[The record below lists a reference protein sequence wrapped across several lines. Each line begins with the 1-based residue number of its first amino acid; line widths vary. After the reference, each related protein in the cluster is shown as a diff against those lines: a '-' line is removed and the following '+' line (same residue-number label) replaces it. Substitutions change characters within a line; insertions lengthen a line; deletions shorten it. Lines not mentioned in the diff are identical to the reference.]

1 MPTARHI
8 LIVNS
13 RSVHQP
19 VFVVGAP
26 HSGADLIG
34 RALKASAGFH
44 VTIGQPSVLRTVYA
58 FARRPSMYQ
67 GRTQA
72 AATVIRDAFAQGWQ
86 VTASSCL
93 ECTRECRTAAGL
105 AADAVGPC
113 AELRGLETF
122 GDASP
127 DLIYCAE
134 ALTYACPDARIVQVI
149 RDGRDVVASML
160 ADPVVMS
167 WFRPSF
173 VNVDTEFFGRIALT
187 YSTDL
192 FEAETAQRMLAQY
205 LELIAQTVAN
215 PDRALSSYR
224 LLNEAQRRQI
234 LVDWNETRTPYPSTA
249 RTDELIAAQ
258 ARRTPRAIAVSMGER
273 RLSYADLET
282 RANQLAHF
290 LRRRGAEPR
299 ARIGICMER
308 SPEMVVALLAVQKCG
323 AAYVPLDPSF
333 PQSRLQFM
341 AEDAGLTAILTES
354 ALPGISRCNRAIRRP
369 PRRELTTPYTFC
381 TRPARPDSRKA
392 SRCRTAR
399 SPISCARCATRRAEP
414 SGIRFF
420 RSRRCR
426 STSVGSSCICR

>member
-26 HSGADLIG
+26 HSGAELIG
-34 RALKASAGFH
+34 RALKASPGFH
-44 VTIGQPSVLRTVYA
+44 ITIGQPSVLRTVYA
-58 FARRPSMYQ
+58 FARRPSMHH

-127 DLIYCAE
+127 DLICCAE
-134 ALTYACPDARIVQVI
+134 ALTYAFPDARIVQVI

-173 VNVDTEFFGRIALT
+173 VNVDSEFPNPFFGI
-187 YSTDL
+187 
-192 FEAETAQRMLAQY
+192 E
-205 LELIAQTVAN
+205 
-215 PDRALSSYR
+215 
-224 LLNEAQRRQI
+224 
-234 LVDWNETRTPYPSTA
+234 
-249 RTDELIAAQ
+249 DE
-258 ARRTPRAIAVSMGER
+258 
-273 RLSYADLET
+273 D
-282 RANQLAHF
+282 
-290 LRRRGAEPR
+290 
-299 ARIGICMER
+299 
-308 SPEMVVALLAVQKCG
+308 
-323 AAYVPLDPSF
+323 D
-333 PQSRLQFM
+333 
-341 AEDAGLTAILTES
+341 
-354 ALPGISRCNRAIRRP
+354 
-369 PRRELTTPYTFC
+369 RELWPKLS
-381 TRPARPDSRKA
+381 PA
-392 SRCRTAR
+392 
-399 SPISCARCATRRAEP
+399 ARCALRWRWSVRLAARLHRSLPQGQLKTIRYEDLLTKPDEALAELSRFTGTAVPAAEIRDVARTSRQRGRLRRPAGTSLSQED
-414 SGIRFF
+414 SAQIDKLAGEEL
-420 RSRRCR
+420 RRLGYA
-426 STSVGSSCICR
+426 S

>member
-1 MPTARHI
+1 MMPTARHI

-44 VTIGQPSVLRTVYA
+44 VTLGQPSVLRTVYA

-86 VTASSCL
+86 VTPSSCL

-113 AELRGLETF
+113 VELRGLETF

-134 ALTYACPDARIVQVI
+134 ALTYAFPDARIIQVIRDAFAQGWQVTPSSCLECTRECRTAAGLAADAVGPCVELRGLETFGDASPDLIYCAEALTYAFPDARIVQVI

-167 WFRPSF
+167 WYRPSF
-173 VNVDTEFFGRIALT
+173 VNVDTEFPNPFFGI
-187 YSTDL
+187 
-192 FEAETAQRMLAQY
+192 ETAEDRDLWPRLSPAGRCALRWRWSVRLAARLHHSLPSGQLKTIRY
-205 LELIAQTVAN
+205 EHLLGKPEE
-215 PDRALSSYR
+215 ALADLSRFAGTSVQAAEIR
-224 LLNEAQRRQI
+224 NEA
-234 LVDWNETRTPYPSTA
+234 
-249 RTDELIAAQ
+249 
-258 ARRTPRAIAVSMGER
+258 
-273 RLSYADLET
+273 
-282 RANQLAHF
+282 
-290 LRRRGAEPR
+290 
-299 ARIGICMER
+299 
-308 SPEMVVALLAVQKCG
+308 
-323 AAYVPLDPSF
+323 
-333 PQSRLQFM
+333 
-341 AEDAGLTAILTES
+341 
-354 ALPGISRCNRAIRRP
+354 
-369 PRRELTTPYTFC
+369 
-381 TRPARPDSRKA
+381 
-392 SRCRTAR
+392 RTAR
-399 SPISCARCATRRAEP
+399 MRN
-414 SGIRFF
+414 
-420 RSRRCR
+420 RSRRGPAYG
-426 STSVGSSCICR
+426 TSLITEDITQIEKIAGEELRRLGYAF